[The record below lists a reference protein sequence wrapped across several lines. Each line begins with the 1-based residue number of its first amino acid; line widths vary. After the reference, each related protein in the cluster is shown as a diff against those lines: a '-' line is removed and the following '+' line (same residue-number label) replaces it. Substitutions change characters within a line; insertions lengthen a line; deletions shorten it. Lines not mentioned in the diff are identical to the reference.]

1 MLLALHQLAPERSQ
15 PQSRRAQVGPLA
27 AVVVIVVVAAEVVE
41 VIALVVVVVLG
52 VVVALVVEVVVLGV
66 VDVVVLGSSP
76 GHKHGG
82 FEHVQGAWMP
92 VHLLAALPL
101 Q

>member
-27 AVVVIVVVAAEVVE
+27 SVVVVVVAAEVVE
-41 VIALVVVVVLG
+41 VVALVVVVVLG

-82 FEHVQGAWMP
+82 LEHVQGAWMP

>member
-15 PQSRRAQVGPLA
+15 PQSRRAHVGPLA
-27 AVVVIVVVAAEVVE
+27 SVVVVVAAEVVE
-41 VIALVVVVVLG
+41 VVALVVVLG
-52 VVVALVVEVVVLGV
+52 VVVLVVEAVVLGV

-82 FEHVQGAWMP
+82 LEQVQGAWIP